1 MIDNNMYNNYD
12 VTLHKWINLSL
23 IMFTTHVVSA
33 SHNFTMSNDSHV
45 IQCYKILSC
54 WQKYYAVL

>member
-23 IMFTTHVVSA
+23 IIFTTVQRGWSVRREDVQRSVVLV
-33 SHNFTMSNDSHV
+33 N
-45 IQCYKILSC
+45 
-54 WQKYYAVL
+54 